1 MKRGL
6 RMLGPVATGGLLA
19 ASLAGCG
26 GGAHDEARPD
36 ARATA
41 RLQEV
46 LNDRPRLPDGFSPR
60 AERPWR
66 APFTPRNADCLT
78 VLEPAAGRAPAR
90 ALTAQAAVSY
100 RGDELGEQVAVGLAR
115 YAGSEAEGHLG
126 DLAEAMA
133 DCRAI
138 RSPGGTRLKARPLPA
153 PLRALG
159 DEVGDEVVGAELR
172 GRLKGYPYAMDV
184 VLVRS
189 GDTLVS
195 LVHSGLAGVDAE
207 RTGQLL
213 GAVLRMASA

>member
-6 RMLGPVATGGLLA
+6 WMLGLVATGGLLA
-19 ASLAGCG
+19 ASLTGCG
-26 GGAHDEARPD
+26 GGADDTVRPD

-41 RLQEV
+41 RLHEL

-66 APFTPRNADCLT
+66 APFTPKNADCLT
-78 VLEPAAGRAPAR
+78 VLLPAAGQAPAR

-100 RGDELGEQVAVGLAR
+100 QGDELGEQVAVGLAR

-126 DLAEAMA
+126 DLAEALA
-133 DCRAI
+133 DCRAV
-138 RSPGGTRLKARPLPA
+138 RSPGGTRLKVRPLPA
-153 PLRALG
+153 PLRELG
-159 DEVGDEVVGAELR
+159 DEVADEMVGAELR

-195 LVHSGLAGVDAE
+195 LVHSGLAGVDAA

-213 GAVLRMASA
+213 GAVLKLASA

>member
-1 MKRGL
+1 MECGL
-6 RMLGPVATGGLLA
+6 RMLGLVATGGLLA
-19 ASLAGCG
+19 GSLAGCG
-26 GGAHDEARPD
+26 GGAHEEVRPD

-41 RLQEV
+41 RLHEV

-66 APFTPRNADCLT
+66 APFEPKNTDCLT

-100 RGDELGEQVAVGLAR
+100 RGDELGEQAAVGLAR
-115 YAGSEAEGHLG
+115 YAGSEAEEHLG

-133 DCRAI
+133 ECRAM
-138 RSPGGTRLKARPLPA
+138 RSPGGTRLRLRPLPA
-153 PLRALG
+153 PLREMG
-159 DEVGDEVVGAELR
+159 DEVGDEMVGAELR
-172 GRLKGYPYAMDV
+172 GKLKGYPYVMDV

-195 LVHSGLAGVDAE
+195 VVHTGLAGVDPE
-207 RTGQLL
+207 RTRQLL
-213 GAVLRMASA
+213 GAVLKMATA